1 MHSILKNPG
10 DEQFRLFK
18 KTNAAIQNKLLCLQ
32 PDGIVIRLI
41 EALGYSFLDN
51 DFHAFNGSDADLAK
65 GEKQIAEVVRYL
77 KMTPEQKA
85 KEDQDIKREQLD
97 KLNKFKASEDVKQ
110 ALSLQVNEKKLNKQL
125 EFEKNV

>member
-1 MHSILKNPG
+1 M
-10 DEQFRLFK
+10 
-18 KTNAAIQNKLLCLQ
+18 Q

-41 EALGYSFLDN
+41 EALGYTFLDN

-85 KEDQDIKREQLD
+85 KEDLLRANREAYAAKAKADAEFKRR
-97 KLNKFKASEDVKQ
+97 
-110 ALSLQVNEKKLNKQL
+110 QL
-125 EFEKNV
+125 EQAEHDRQEKATEKIEASVGNQLKFGANVVKFQPRGG

>member
-1 MHSILKNPG
+1 M
-10 DEQFRLFK
+10 
-18 KTNAAIQNKLLCLQ
+18 Q

-85 KEDQDIKREQLD
+85 KEDLLRKNKAEYAAKQKKDAELKRQYEE
-97 KLNKFKASEDVKQ
+97 KAAHDRQ
-110 ALSLQVNEKKLNKQL
+110 EKKHQKIEASHANELKFGANVKK
-125 EFEKNV
+125 FEPPAASRGG